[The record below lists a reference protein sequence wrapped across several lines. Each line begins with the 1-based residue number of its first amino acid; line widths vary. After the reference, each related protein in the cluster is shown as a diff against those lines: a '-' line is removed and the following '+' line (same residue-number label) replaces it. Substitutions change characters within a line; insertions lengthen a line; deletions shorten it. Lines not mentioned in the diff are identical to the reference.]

1 MEFQSIGE
9 LAKLPLTESFSG
21 TCPTHGEST
30 VEIFKAQKVKEWFC
44 TDCHHEQVLKEDDAR
59 IRRERTEA
67 IYRAAC
73 LPEKYMGQKFTTTTP
88 AQRDVRAQ
96 AKAFLDCLKK
106 ERHWTTLLMV
116 GETGTGK
123 TLLATE
129 LAEVMMSKQLLT
141 VRYCTSSQM
150 IAEIQE
156 SYSSEGKKIGKTQ
169 AGEILRFVSYDIL
182 ILDEIDAKPSYE
194 NANVLLTEVINQRY
208 NALRPVIAITNQP
221 LDILHR
227 FVGDRVNSRLH
238 ENAFICAFTW
248 PDFRRQQVKP

>member
-1 MEFQSIGE
+1 MEFQAIGD
-9 LAKLPLTESFSG
+9 LAKLPLTEPFTG
-21 TCPTHGEST
+21 TCELHGEST

-44 TDCHHEQVLKEDDAR
+44 TECHQAQIRREDDE
-59 IRRERTEA
+59 RRRKERTEA
-67 IYRAAC
+67 IYRGAC
-73 LPEKYMGQKFTTTTP
+73 LPEKYMGQTFPVSTP
-88 AQRDVRAQ
+88 AQRAVRAQ
-96 AKAFLDCLKK
+96 AKAFMDCLKK
-106 ERHWTTLLMV
+106 DRLWTTLLMA

-129 LAEVMMSKQLLT
+129 MAEAMMTKQLLT

-169 AGEILRFVSYDIL
+169 AGEILRFVSYDVL

-221 LDILHR
+221 LDTLHK
-227 FVGDRVNSRLH
+227 FVGDRVDSRLH

-248 PDFRRQQVKP
+248 PDFRKQGVKP